1 MTTARDIMHT
11 PVTCIR
17 ADQTLASAARHMA
30 ESGVGALPI
39 CGLDDRLQGMV
50 TDRDICMA
58 AYTQGKPLAQIP
70 VASAMASHVI
80 TCRAKDSLDT
90 AEKRMRMQQIRRI
103 AVVDGAGHPV
113 GVLSLNDLARDAIT
127 RKMTGVEHDLVTTLA
142 AVCEPRAMV
151 ARKAA
156 PAGPQATELHATA

>member
-1 MTTARDIMHT
+1 MHVEKIMSQPAITCRTDDNLATA
-11 PVTCIR
+11 
-17 ADQTLASAARHMA
+17 AALMWNHDC
-30 ESGVGALPI
+30 GVIVVVDTDGAHVA
-39 CGLDDRLQGMV
+39 GMV